1 MSDVKISALPA
12 ATSIANTDVAPVVT
26 GGVTKKASATVI
38 TSSALAASVAGTNP
52 VLIGPATSANATR
65 FPNALSITSS
75 TAAGIQKNESHNIGL
90 IAEGT
95 ADAADTSIYGVGLYG
110 VGYTASGTRCGGV
123 IGEGHVS
130 ATGDTGSAIGV
141 RGYAN
146 DTHAGGLNIGLYGN
160 ASGGSSNYALYM
172 AGGDILSTTAQT
184 WTLGGDLTLSGGTLA
199 LSSGTANG
207 VLYLNGSKAVT
218 SGSGLVFDGS
228 NLGLGVTPSGWNNTY
243 FKSMEIGRVGQG
255 ISGAISSLTSSPST
269 WISNN
274 SYATYS
280 AGIIWNYAISRP
292 AAQYKLED
300 GLHKWFTAPSGTAGS
315 AISFTQAMTLDAS
328 GNLHVPGGG
337 GISTNEA
344 FGTGALKSNTT
355 GDYNTASGRDA
366 LLNNTTGYNNTANGV
381 NALVYNTTGYS
392 NTASG
397 FRALLNNTTGHSNT
411 ANGVNALYSNTTG
424 SANIA
429 VGFQALLSNTTGSGN
444 TAISP
449 LNSAGT
455 YAPVFNPTTENDR
468 FCMGSTG
475 VTNAYIQVAWTV
487 VSDARDKTDFAP
499 VPHGLDFVTK
509 LKPTAYRYKID
520 RDATDG
526 HGPVRYGF
534 KAQEVLALE
543 GDTPVV
549 VDAEDADKLR
559 FNDQSL
565 IAVLVNAIQ
574 ELKAELD
581 QLKAKVK

>member
-207 VLYLNGSKAVT
+207 VLYLNGSKAAT
-218 SGSGLVFDGS
+218 SGSALTFDGT
-228 NLGLGVTPSGWNNTY
+228 NLSVASGFISSGSGRFTAGSTGSGSVFLEGIQHIFRRGSDGSYQTQYTIDPSGNSIWSPGGSEQMRLTSTGLG
-243 FKSMEIGRVGQG
+243 IG
-255 ISGAISSLTSSPST
+255 TSSPEASLH
-269 WISNN
+269 NN
-274 SYATYS
+274 GVNGRTILS
-280 AGIIWNYAISRP
+280 AGN
-292 AAQYKLED
+292 
-300 GLHKWFTAPSGTAGS
+300 APSSGVTTNKWRFSLREAAEGDFNIQHYDGSTYNTNLTISYDGTFRVKGAGTAGS
-315 AISFTQAMTLDAS
+315 TDAFQVSGSAPANSFLLDSAGNAGLGATPSDGAKVLSIGNGTAPTTNIAGGTLYVE
-328 GNLHVPGGG
+328 G
-337 GISTNEA
+337 
-344 FGTGALKSNTT
+344 GALKYRGSSGTVTT
-355 GDYNTASGRDA
+355 LASA
-366 LLNNTTGYNNTANGV
+366 
-381 NALVYNTTGYS
+381 
-392 NTASG
+392 
-397 FRALLNNTTGHSNT
+397 
-411 ANGVNALYSNTTG
+411 
-424 SANIA
+424 
-429 VGFQALLSNTTGSGN
+429 
-444 TAISP
+444 
-449 LNSAGT
+449 
-455 YAPVFNPTTENDR
+455 
-468 FCMGSTG
+468 
-475 VTNAYIQVAWTV
+475 
-487 VSDARDKTDFAP
+487 
-499 VPHGLDFVTK
+499 
-509 LKPTAYRYKID
+509 
-520 RDATDG
+520 
-526 HGPVRYGF
+526 
-534 KAQEVLALE
+534 
-543 GDTPVV
+543 
-549 VDAEDADKLR
+549 
-559 FNDQSL
+559 
-565 IAVLVNAIQ
+565 
-574 ELKAELD
+574 
-581 QLKAKVK
+581 